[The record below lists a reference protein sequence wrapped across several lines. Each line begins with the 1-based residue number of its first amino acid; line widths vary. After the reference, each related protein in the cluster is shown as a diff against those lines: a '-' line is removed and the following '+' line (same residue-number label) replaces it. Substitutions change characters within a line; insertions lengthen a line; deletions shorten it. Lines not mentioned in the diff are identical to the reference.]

1 MGHYWAADTPIEIRR
16 ELARDWLE
24 DLGEFGPEIVGVACR
39 EWRQNHNR
47 RPTPADIRLLCI
59 AEQRDRQPI
68 ALPRPA
74 FEPEQEVVYRPTQ
87 SDIDY
92 VDRLV
97 ARALH
102 NVAERSETL
111 KGEDA

>member
-24 DLGEFGPEIVGVACR
+24 DLREFGAEIVNIACR
-39 EWRQNHNR
+39 QWRQAQSR

-59 AEQRDRQPI
+59 AEQRSRNERI
-68 ALPRPA
+68 ALPAPLV
-74 FEPEQEVVYRPTQ
+74 EPEQEAYRPTAD
-87 SDIDY
+87 DIAY

-97 ARALH
+97 AQALR
-102 NVAERSETL
+102 NISVQ
-111 KGEDA
+111 GEEA